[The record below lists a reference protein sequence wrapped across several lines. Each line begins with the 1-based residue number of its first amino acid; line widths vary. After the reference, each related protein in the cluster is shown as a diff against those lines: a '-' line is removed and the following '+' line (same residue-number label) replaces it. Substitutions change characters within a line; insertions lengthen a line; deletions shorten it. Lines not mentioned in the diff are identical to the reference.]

1 MSHNWRMTLLVVLG
15 AGMALPAGADDRKS
29 VVVVPRLVS
38 VAETKLIMEGMT
50 LPNYRGLETQL
61 QKKPAD
67 AEGWTFV
74 RGQALLVAESGN
86 LLMLRPPKNQGQDAW
101 MRLAADLRDRATD
114 VARQAANRNYEKAVN
129 SVGDLTAACNR
140 CHQTF
145 QVPVRVGQAEEER
158 KQ

>member
-1 MSHNWRMTLLVVLG
+1 MNHSLRMTFLVVLA
-15 AGMALPAGADDRKS
+15 AGMALPAGADDRKPVAS
-29 VVVVPRLVS
+29 PRLVS

-50 LPNYRGLETQL
+50 LPNYRGLEGQL

-74 RGQALLVAESGN
+74 RGQSLLIAESGN

-101 MRLAADLRDRATD
+101 MRLATDLRERATD
-114 VARQAANRNYEKAVN
+114 VARQAANRNYDKTVSAVT
-129 SVGDLTAACNR
+129 DLTSSCNR

>member
-15 AGMALPAGADDRKS
+15 VGMALPAGADDRKPAAA
-29 VVVVPRLVS
+29 PRLVS

-50 LPNYRGLETQL
+50 LPNYRGLEMQL

-74 RGQALLVAESGN
+74 RGQSLLVAESGN
-86 LLMLRPPKNQGQDAW
+86 LLMLRPPKNQGQDTW

-114 VARQAANRNYEKAVN
+114 VARQAANRNYEKTVSGVA
-129 SVGDLTAACNR
+129 DLTAACNR